1 MRNKL
6 LLVVL
11 AFALLIIGYLAW
23 KKLNEPKT
31 YTDPWPNSID
41 NVNTETKITGTF
53 LDLIK
58 VGKTLKCTYSND
70 IQSSKITGTSY
81 ISGNKMRTNVDIL
94 DGLGNTLS
102 SYMVY
107 DGNWVYSWTTSSV
120 QGLKMSL
127 ADMEA
132 KNAPANSG
140 IDQKT
145 NTLNNTFNYN
155 CTNWSEDSSVF
166 MLPNDIQF
174 VDFSEM
180 IKNFKP

>member
-1 MRNKL
+1 MKNKL
-6 LLVVL
+6 LLIVIAL
-11 AFALLIIGYLAW
+11 ALLILGYFGWKIGTKPLPP
-23 KKLNEPKT
+23 EPM
-31 YTDPWPNSID
+31 PREVD
-41 NVNTETKITGTF
+41 NANTETKITGIF

-58 VGKTLKCTYSND
+58 VGKTLKCTYSSD
-70 IQSSKITGTSY
+70 IQGSKITGTSY
-81 ISGNKMRTNVDIL
+81 ISGNKMRTNVDSS

-107 DGNWVYSWTTSSV
+107 DGDWVYSWTTGST

-127 ADMEA
+127 ADTQA

-155 CTNWSEDSSVF
+155 CTNWNEDSKVF